1 MYHEVTIK
9 KGCEKEWR
17 KFLSTLKGKDKEC
30 DVDDKGLSMWLM
42 AGFLMTH
49 LPWTFLLFESV
60 AVVFFFF
67 IIGLF
72 SLTQE

>member
-1 MYHEVTIK
+1 MMYHEVTIK

-49 LPWTFLLFESV
+49 LP
-60 AVVFFFF
+60 
-67 IIGLF
+67 
-72 SLTQE
+72 